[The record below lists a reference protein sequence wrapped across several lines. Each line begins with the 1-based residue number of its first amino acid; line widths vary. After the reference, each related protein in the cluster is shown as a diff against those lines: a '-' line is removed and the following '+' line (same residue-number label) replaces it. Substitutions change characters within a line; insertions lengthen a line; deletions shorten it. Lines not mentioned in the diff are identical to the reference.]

1 MKTQCIFQM
10 PLKNITAYRQKI
22 TEKAYFNFRIIK
34 KNPERIVSGFLKEL
48 NKYQG
53 AKFKVFTFFK

>member
-1 MKTQCIFQM
+1 M